1 MIGSLIGAGIG
12 AVGSVIGAIASKNAT
27 QEANR
32 IAAQQRAD
40 NQAWYDRRY
49 NEDATQRA
57 DAQRILTMTMDR
69 IRQQNK
75 NAAGTQAV
83 MGGSEESVAAAKA
96 AGANALADTASQI
109 AASGAER
116 KDAIENQYLT
126 NKQALTAQQIAN
138 KQQQA
143 ANIGAAAQGVG
154 QAAVG
159 AGQAYDQYK
168 QQGEYN
174 KLMEMLINNGKKP

>member
-1 MIGSLIGAGIG
+1 M
-12 AVGSVIGAIASKNAT
+12 GSVIGAIASKNAAK
-27 QEANR
+27 QANR
-32 IAAQQRAD
+32 IATQQRAD
-40 NQAWYDRRY
+40 NQVWYDRRY

-75 NAAGTQAV
+75 NAAGAQAV

-126 NKQALTAQQIAN
+126 TKQNLTAQQIAN

-154 QAAVG
+154 QAAIG

-174 KLMEMLINNGKKP
+174 KTLKKIFGIED

>member
-12 AVGSVIGAIASKNAT
+12 AVGSIIGSIKAKQAS
-27 QEANR
+27 QQANR
-32 IAAQQRAD
+32 MLNQQRAD

-57 DAQRILTMTMDR
+57 DAQRILQMTMDR
-69 IRQQNK
+69 IRQSNK

-83 MGGSEESVAAAKA
+83 MGGSEESVAASKV
-96 AGANALADTASQI
+96 AGMNALADTASQI

-116 KDAIENQYLT
+116 KDQVENQYLT
-126 NKQALTAQQIAN
+126 NKQNLTAQQIAN

-143 ANIGAAAQGVG
+143 ANIGTATQGVA

-159 AGQAYDQYK
+159 AGQAYDEYK

-174 KLMEMLINNGKKP
+174 KTLKKLFGIED